1 MNPSHANARRRVLQR
16 TAALLAG
23 ALATPAAL
31 AQAQS
36 QAQAW
41 PTKPVKI
48 IVGFPAGGPLDAHA
62 RLLADKLA
70 AQLGQPVIIDYKAGA
85 GGTVGADFVA
95 RRERLSPTAPRC

>member
-1 MNPSHANARRRVLQR
+1 MNPSHANARRRVLQG

-31 AQAQS
+31 AQS

-85 GGTVGADFVA
+85 GGTAGADFVA
-95 RRERLSPTAPRC
+95 RSESLSPTAPRC

>member
-41 PTKPVKI
+41 QI
-48 IVGFPAGGPLDAHA
+48 GRAH
-62 RLLADKLA
+62 
-70 AQLGQPVIIDYKAGA
+70 V
-85 GGTVGADFVA
+85 
-95 RRERLSPTAPRC
+95 